1 MEARESMEF
10 WLTVSTLGLQTH
22 PVVISPIPKDVV
34 KTDIF
39 GSWINAS
46 VPNLWRK
53 SYHSEERPAETSK
66 TAFLG

>member
-1 MEARESMEF
+1 MFSVDSAVIIVPLLEQRHMEARESMEF
-10 WLTVSTLGLQTH
+10 WLTASTLGLQTH

-46 VPNLWRK
+46 VPNL
-53 SYHSEERPAETSK
+53 
-66 TAFLG
+66 